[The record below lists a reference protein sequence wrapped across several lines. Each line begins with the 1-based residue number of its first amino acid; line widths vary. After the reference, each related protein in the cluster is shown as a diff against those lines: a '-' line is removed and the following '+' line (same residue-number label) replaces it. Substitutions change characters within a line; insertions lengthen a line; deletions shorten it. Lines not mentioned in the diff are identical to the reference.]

1 MDIRTP
7 ADLGV
12 LIRNTRLERG
22 ATQAAVAAA
31 AGISRD
37 SLIRI
42 ERGHPRVEL
51 ANALAVLAALDVAL
65 TSTSAV
71 GRPDAAGSS
80 DDLLDSVI
88 DSLRGVAD
96 DR

>member
-31 AGISRD
+31 AGIGRD

-51 ANALAVLAALDVAL
+51 ANVLSVLAALDIAL

-71 GRPDAAGSS
+71 DRPDAAGSS
-80 DDLLDSVI
+80 DDLLDSVLY
-88 DSLRGVAD
+88 SLREVDD